1 MFTSSDPRR
10 SAVSAS
16 RTTLDSPL
24 RLGRAVSP
32 FRPASASVVLGQGAF
47 IRARA
52 ARGLKVTVATL
63 PIVRAR

>member
-1 MFTSSDPRR
+1 
-10 SAVSAS
+10 
-16 RTTLDSPL
+16 
-24 RLGRAVSP
+24 
-32 FRPASASVVLGQGAF
+32 VVLGQGAF